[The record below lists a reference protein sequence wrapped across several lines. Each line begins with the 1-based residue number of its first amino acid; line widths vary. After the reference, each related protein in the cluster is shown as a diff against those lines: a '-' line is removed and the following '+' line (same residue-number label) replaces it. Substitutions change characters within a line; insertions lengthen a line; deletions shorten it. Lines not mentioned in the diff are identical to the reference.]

1 MPEKKQLI
9 IAKRYRQLIEALQEL
24 ASILNTEQLLER
36 IVKVAAE
43 LCNAEHAWLVWSD
56 PLNNLLQIKASTLS
70 NNSQPRGLP
79 IPIESSL
86 EGWVLGNQKPVMI
99 NNPGLSEQ
107 NYGDIPN
114 PTNLKIKSILSVPL
128 TAKDKQNGV
137 LEVVNKHG
145 GNFNN
150 LDQEILGSFTNQ
162 VAIYI
167 NNTHLF
173 FQSDIVSELVH
184 ELRTPLVS
192 LNMAVHLLQR
202 TDLADDKRVRIF
214 EMINTEFNRLSSMTT
229 SFLEL
234 ARLESGRVKFNPTR
248 FDLLLLIEES
258 LEVMQFQAIAK
269 GININIQNSS
279 QPLMV
284 TADRDKLKQVVLNL
298 VNNAIKYGRPGG
310 KVSIIVHHTTTEV
323 SFSIRDDGQGIPSE
337 YIPMLF
343 DRFFRI
349 PTKEYLSTGTGL
361 GLTICRQIVTA
372 HKGRIDVT
380 SDIGQGSTFTVFL
393 PVTREV

>member
-9 IAKRYRQLIEALQEL
+9 IAERYRQLIEALQEL

-56 PLNNLLQIKASTLS
+56 PLNNMLQIKASTLS

-99 NNPGLSEQ
+99 NNLGLSEQ

-145 GNFNN
+145 GDFNN

-310 KVSIIVHHTTTEV
+310 MVSIIVHHTTTEV

>member
-1 MPEKKQLI
+1 MPENKQLI
-9 IAKRYRQLIEALQEL
+9 IAKRYRQLIEALREL

-99 NNPGLSEQ
+99 NNPGLSKQ

-114 PTNLKIKSILSVPL
+114 PTNLVIKSILSVPL

-145 GNFNN
+145 GDFNN

-284 TADRDKLKQVVLNL
+284 IADRDKLKQVVLNL